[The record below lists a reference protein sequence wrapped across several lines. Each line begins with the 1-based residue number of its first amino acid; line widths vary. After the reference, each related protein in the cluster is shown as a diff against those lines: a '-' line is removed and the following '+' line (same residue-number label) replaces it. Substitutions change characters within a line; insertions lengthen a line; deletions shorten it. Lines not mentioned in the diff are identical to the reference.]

1 MFLIDKLKG
10 VWNKMISPKTLENV
24 LHITPTISNKMKE
37 SIELWEKM
45 YTNESPWLN
54 ENVKSLGL
62 AASIASEKART
73 ATIEM
78 EIKVTGEGKRAKFI
92 KEKVKDLIPQVRK
105 NLEYGIALGSLIIK
119 PYVVKSAEDKYD
131 IKFNFT

>member
-105 NLEYGIALGSLIIK
+105 MELH
-119 PYVVKSAEDKYD
+119 
-131 IKFNFT
+131 